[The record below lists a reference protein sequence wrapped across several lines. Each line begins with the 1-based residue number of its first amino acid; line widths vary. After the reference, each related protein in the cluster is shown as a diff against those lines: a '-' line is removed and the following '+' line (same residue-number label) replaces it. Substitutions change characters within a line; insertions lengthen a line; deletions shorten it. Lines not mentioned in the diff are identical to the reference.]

1 MNTLFSILKND
12 TYSDSYNPAWSNQF
26 NISWQAQ
33 APKNYAPQFHGLYH
47 QTYPQFND
55 QPYSPQYQATPQQ
68 QSQATPSPQSD
79 YDVQAQMLKLL
90 REIHQI
96 VTYQNQMVNSHFES
110 ISKIKAHE
118 DELSP
123 IYWPQFFAKINTKI
137 KAHVEQ
143 IINHLNSSPTVGG
156 QS

>member
-1 MNTLFSILKND
+1 MSSDFQDQMMKFMNKMDQII
-12 TYSDSYNPAWSNQF
+12 DS
-26 NISWQAQ
+26 
-33 APKNYAPQFHGLYH
+33 
-47 QTYPQFND
+47 
-55 QPYSPQYQATPQQ
+55 
-68 QSQATPSPQSD
+68 
-79 YDVQAQMLKLL
+79 
-90 REIHQI
+90 
-96 VTYQNQMVNSHFES
+96 QNQMVNSHFES